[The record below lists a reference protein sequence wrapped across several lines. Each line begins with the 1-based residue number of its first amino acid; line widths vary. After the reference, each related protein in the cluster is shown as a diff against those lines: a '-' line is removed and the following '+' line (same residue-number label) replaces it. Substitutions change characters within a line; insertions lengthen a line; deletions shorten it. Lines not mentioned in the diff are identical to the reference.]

1 MAADEN
7 EQNNDIQ
14 NVAQMDMVELTDS
27 PDNDVTYVIGSKWYV
42 RLWNWMKR
50 MFHL

>member
-1 MAADEN
+1 MN
-7 EQNNDIQ
+7 
-14 NVAQMDMVELTDS
+14 MVELTDS
-27 PDNDVTYVIGSKWYV
+27 PDNDVTYVIGKKLYV